1 MNKTDLINVVYVNN
15 PDIQK
20 KDIEQIVNSVFDTV
34 VSRIIDGERVQING
48 FGAFEVMDR
57 MKKMG
62 RNVRTGEA
70 VVLPATKVPVF
81 RPSRTF
87 RELVSASD

>member
-1 MNKTDLINVVYVNN
+1 MNKTDLINVVYINN

-34 VSRIIDGERVQING
+34 ASCIIDGERVQING
-48 FGAFEVMDR
+48 FGAFEVTGR
-57 MKKMG
+57 MKRMG
-62 RNVRTGEA
+62 RNVRTGET
-70 VVLPATKVPVF
+70 VVLPAKKVPVF

-87 RELVSASD
+87 RERVSTSD